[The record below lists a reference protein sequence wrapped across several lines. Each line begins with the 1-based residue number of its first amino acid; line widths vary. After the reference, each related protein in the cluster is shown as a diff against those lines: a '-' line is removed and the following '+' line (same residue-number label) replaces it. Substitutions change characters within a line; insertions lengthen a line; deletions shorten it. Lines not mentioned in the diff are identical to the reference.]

1 MKLLLALGMVALIVI
16 GALFLSAPPVIS
28 VAPEHL
34 FDIAGIGIT
43 NTMFTSWV
51 VVLILVTIAFFAGR
65 SMTVVPHGFSGA
77 VEAVVGGFFGIVVGI
92 AGEQNGR
99 RFFWVIAT
107 IFFYV
112 WISNYFG
119 LLPINGVIGKPE
131 FGHGE
136 KQVIFQETTI
146 AGMKV
151 AYIPLSPQTCEAAAC
166 PSAPHEEGAAASTA
180 EPKTG
185 EVHTAEG
192 GASSGVIAP
201 YFRSVNTDVNTPMA
215 IALYSF
221 VFVEFWGLSTLGL
234 PYLSKFVNLG
244 GFRKGILSGAIDVF
258 VGLLEFISELSRT
271 ISFTFR
277 LFGNVFAGEVLLIMI
292 TSLVPLVLIQVFY
305 GLELLVGLIQAFV
318 FAMLTLVFAQM
329 AVAHHGGDEDHGEAH
344 SEAH

>member
-16 GALFLSAPPVIS
+16 GALFLSAPPTIS

-51 VVLILVTIAFFAGR
+51 VVLLLVSIAFFAGR

-77 VEAVVGGFFGIVVGI
+77 VEALVGGFYGIVVGI
-92 AGEQNGR
+92 AGEHNGR

-119 LLPINGVIGKPE
+119 LLPFNGVIGKPE
-131 FGHGE
+131 FGHGA
-136 KQVIFQETTI
+136 KQVIFQEATI
-146 AGMKV
+146 LGVKV
-151 AYIPLSPQTCEAAAC
+151 AYIPLKPATCEAAAC
-166 PSAPHEEGAAASTA
+166 PSAPHAAATTA
-180 EPKTG
+180 AAPAPKTAPG
-185 EVHTAEG
+185 EARI
-192 GASSGVIAP
+192 SGLIAP

-221 VFVEFWGLSTLGL
+221 MFVEFWGLSTLGL
-234 PYLSKFVNLG
+234 PYLTKFVNVG
-244 GFRKGILSGAIDVF
+244 GFRRGILTGAIDVF

-277 LFGNVFAGEVLLIMI
+277 LFGNVFAGEVLLTMI
-292 TSLVPLVLIQVFY
+292 TALVPLVLIQVFY

-318 FAMLTLVFAQM
+318 FAMLTLVFAQT
-329 AVAHHGGDEDHGEAH
+329 AVAHHGGDEHGDAHAEAGH
-344 SEAH
+344 